1 MSDAPFS
8 PADSGHHQVAPFLV
22 AVAIAVLTLAV
33 SLVVTGLP
41 H

>member
-1 MSDAPFS
+1 MSAARFS
-8 PADSGHHQVAPFLV
+8 PADSGHNQVAPFVV
-22 AVAIAVLTLAV
+22 ALLIAVVTLVV